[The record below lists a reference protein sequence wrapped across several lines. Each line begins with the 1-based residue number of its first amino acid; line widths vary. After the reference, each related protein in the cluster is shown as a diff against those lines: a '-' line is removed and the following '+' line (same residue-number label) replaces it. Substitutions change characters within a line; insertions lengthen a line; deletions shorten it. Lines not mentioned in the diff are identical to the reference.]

1 MRLYLTLALV
11 LLAFAAG
18 HSANAESVEV
28 DDSGAPTGGTHYLAL
43 GMESVVLS
51 TPSMTPDAV
60 HPTTVEAGY
69 RLGETPV
76 YAHAAVGASPAG
88 FVDARGGLDL
98 RVGTMVKGVFG
109 VDAGYQHDGR
119 AVDAMYSVDGAYV
132 APRIGLEVGTQK
144 LWVRGSFDWRYTLA
158 QGDAG
163 HATSVALLAGH
174 DF

>member
-1 MRLYLTLALV
+1 MRLFFALALV

-18 HSANAESVEV
+18 HAAHAEPVEV
-28 DDSGAPTGGTHYLAL
+28 DDSGPPTGGKHYLAI

-51 TPSMTPDAV
+51 TPSMTPDAA
-60 HPTTVEAGY
+60 HPATVEAGY
-69 RLGETPV
+69 RLGTTPV
-76 YAHAAVGASPAG
+76 YAHAAFGASPAG
-88 FVDARGGLDL
+88 YVDARGGLDL

-109 VDAGYQHDGR
+109 VDAGYQHDAR
-119 AVDAMYSVDGAYV
+119 AIDAMDSVEGAYV

-144 LWVRGSFDWRYTLA
+144 VWVRGGVDWRYTFS
-158 QGDAG
+158 QGAAG